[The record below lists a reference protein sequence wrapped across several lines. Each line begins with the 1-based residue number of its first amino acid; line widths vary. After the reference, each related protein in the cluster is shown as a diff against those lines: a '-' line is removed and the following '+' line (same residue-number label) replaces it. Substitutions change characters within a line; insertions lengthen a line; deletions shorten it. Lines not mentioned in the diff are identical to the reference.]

1 MTEPNTPNNDPQN
14 LGGIPSYP
22 EYGAS
27 PYGQPS
33 GQPSGQSYEEQADF
47 GAFDV
52 NSAAQASGQSALRY
66 HGAQLAVPTS
76 PAAAMLANDDG
87 FVGITPSQFG
97 DGVTPHPI
105 SNPAANGVAHQLGT
119 GKLSIGAALKY
130 GFRTAY
136 ANPGTWLV
144 LAFVYALLGT
154 IGGMFQSQTVS
165 GLGQIAMFFLSPLF
179 LAAALQQTLVGPKQF
194 VLKDI
199 KAAAYGKTLGMS
211 VVIGLITGVIML
223 VLMLIALG
231 VGLAGVDPE
240 ALLNASSGD
249 LSTIDPSVFVSLVV
263 PFAVGILIMLLISPF
278 FMLQEQYA
286 ADNNGT
292 FGDAFKAGFATA
304 KRNYGSL
311 LGLLIVCSILKGA
324 VSGGFAV
331 SSSGAAPTITAFV
344 SLVIGTLLVAPA
356 LLAMAHAYRQ
366 VSGGPVPHEVAVA

>member
-14 LGGIPSYP
+14 PGGIPSYP
-22 EYGAS
+22 EHGAS

-33 GQPSGQSYEEQADF
+33 GQPSGQPYGEQLSEEQADF

-87 FVGITPSQFG
+87 FVGITPSQYG

-105 SNPAANGVAHQLGT
+105 SNPAVNGVAHGLGT
-119 GKLSIGAALKY
+119 GKLSVGAALKY
-130 GFRTAY
+130 GFKTAY

-144 LAFVYALLGT
+144 LAFVYALLNN
-154 IGGMFQSQTVS
+154 IGAVFQSDTVS
-165 GLGQIAMFFLSPLF
+165 ALGMLALFFVTPLF

-199 KAAAYGKTLGMS
+199 KSAAYGKTLGMS
-211 VVIGLITGVIML
+211 VVVGIITTLIFALLMVIGFV
-223 VLMLIALG
+223 
-231 VGLAGVDPE
+231 AGFAGADPE
-240 ALLNASSGD
+240 ALLTASSGD
-249 LSTIDPSVFVSLVV
+249 LSAIDPSAFVTL
-263 PFAVGILIMLLISPF
+263 FVGIVIAVLIMLLISPF
-278 FMLQEQYA
+278 FIFQSFYA

-292 FGDAFKAGFATA
+292 FGDAFKAGFTTA
-304 KRNYGSL
+304 KRNYGGL
-311 LGLLIVCSILKGA
+311 LGLMIVCGILMA
-324 VSGGFAV
+324 TVSG
-331 SSSGAAPTITAFV
+331 SGAASGVAAFV
-344 SLVIGTLLVAPA
+344 SLVLGTLLAAPA
-356 LLAMAHAYRQ
+356 LLAMVYAYRQ

>member
-1 MTEPNTPNNDPQN
+1 MTEPNTPENDPQN
-14 LGGIPSYP
+14 PGGIPSYP

-33 GQPSGQSYEEQADF
+33 GQSYGEQLSEGQADF

-87 FVGITPSQFG
+87 FVGITPAQYG

-105 SNPAANGVAHQLGT
+105 SNPALNGVAHQLGT
-119 GKLSIGAALKY
+119 GKLSVGAALKY
-130 GFRTAY
+130 GFKTAY

-144 LAFVYALLGT
+144 LAFVYALLNT
-154 IGGMFQSQTVS
+154 IGGVFQSDGVS
-165 GLGQIAMFFLSPLF
+165 ALGALVLFFAAPLF
-179 LAAALQQTLVGPKQF
+179 IAAALQQTLVGSKQF

-199 KAAAYGKTLGMS
+199 KSAAYGKTLGMT
-211 VVIGLITGVIML
+211 VVVGIITSLILFVLMAIGLV
-223 VLMLIALG
+223 
-231 VGLAGVDPE
+231 AGFAGADPE
-240 ALLNASSGD
+240 ALLNASGGD
-249 LSTIDPSVFVSLVV
+249 LSAIDPSAFATLFVGMGI
-263 PFAVGILIMLLISPF
+263 AVLIMLFISPF
-278 FMLQEQYA
+278 FIFQSFYA

-292 FGDAFKAGFATA
+292 FGDAFKAGFASA

-311 LGLLIVCSILKGA
+311 LGLMIVCGILMSTI
-324 VSGGFAV
+324 SGG
-331 SSSGAAPTITAFV
+331 GAATGVAAFV
-344 SLVIGTLLVAPA
+344 SLVLGTLLTAPA
-356 LLAMAHAYRQ
+356 LLAMVYAYRQ

>member
-1 MTEPNTPNNDPQN
+1 MTEPNTPENDPQN
-14 LGGIPSYP
+14 PGGIPSYP

-33 GQPSGQSYEEQADF
+33 GQPSGQSYGEQADF

-119 GKLSIGAALKY
+119 GKLSVGAALKY
-130 GFRTAY
+130 GFKTAY

-144 LAFVYALLGT
+144 LAFVYTLLGT
-154 IGGMFQSQTVS
+154 IGAMFQSQAVT
-165 GLGQIAMFFLSPLF
+165 GLGRIIMFFVAPLF

-199 KAAAYGKTLGMS
+199 KSAAYGKTLGMT
-211 VVIGLITGVIML
+211 VVVGIITSLIL
-223 VLMLIALG
+223 FVLMAIG
-231 VGLAGVDPE
+231 FVAGFAGADPE
-240 ALLNASSGD
+240 ALMNASGGD
-249 LSTIDPSVFVSLVV
+249 LSAIDPSA
-263 PFAVGILIMLLISPF
+263 FATLFVGIGIALLIMMLISPF
-278 FMLQEQYA
+278 FVFQEQYA

-292 FGDAFKAGFATA
+292 FGDAFKAGFASA
-304 KRNYGSL
+304 KRNYGAA
-311 LGLLIVCSILKGA
+311 LGLLIVCSILKAPATGTLA
-324 VSGGFAV
+324 VSGSGV
-331 SSSGAAPTITAFV
+331 SPTIVAIV
-344 SLVIGTLLVAPA
+344 ALILGTLLAAPA
-356 LLAMAHAYRQ
+356 LLAFAHAYRQ

>member
-1 MTEPNTPNNDPQN
+1 MTEPNTPENDPQIS
-14 LGGIPSYP
+14 GGIPSCP

-27 PYGQPS
+27 PYGQS
-33 GQPSGQSYEEQADF
+33 SSQPYGEQLPEGQADF

-119 GKLSIGAALKY
+119 GKLSVGAALKY
-130 GFRTAY
+130 GFKTAY

-144 LAFVYALLGT
+144 LAFVYALLNT
-154 IGGMFQSQTVS
+154 IGGVFQSDGVS
-165 GLGQIAMFFLSPLF
+165 ALGTLVLFFAAPLF
-179 LAAALQQTLVGPKQF
+179 IAAALQQTLVGPKQF

-199 KAAAYGKTLGMS
+199 KAAAYGKTLGMT
-211 VVIGLITGVIML
+211 VVVGIITSLIL
-223 VLMLIALG
+223 FVLMAIG
-231 VGLAGVDPE
+231 FVAGFAGADPE
-240 ALLNASSGD
+240 ALLNASGGD
-249 LSTIDPSVFVSLVV
+249 LSAIDPSAFATLFVGMGI
-263 PFAVGILIMLLISPF
+263 AVLIMLFISPF
-278 FMLQEQYA
+278 FIFQSFYA

-292 FGDAFKAGFATA
+292 FGDAFKVGFTSA
-304 KRNYGSL
+304 KRNYGGL
-311 LGLLIVCSILKGA
+311 LGLMIVCGILMA
-324 VSGGFAV
+324 TVSG
-331 SSSGAAPTITAFV
+331 SGAASVPAAIV
-344 SLVIGTLLVAPA
+344 SLVLGTLLTAPA
-356 LLAMAHAYRQ
+356 LLAMVYAYRQ